1 MKWLVFLLA
10 MFPSAALAITPCLK
24 NPPMPRDFVAS
35 KLATESEEYLT
46 WQGLVAAPNNKFL
59 FELFL
64 SDHGSWTILMT
75 DVHSMSCAVG
85 NGDHWMQPKAGEILH

>member
-1 MKWLVFLLA
+1 MKWLAFFLVL
-10 MFPSAALAITPCLK
+10 FPSVAWAITPCLN
-24 NPPMPRDFVAS
+24 NPRIPRDYFVAR
-35 KLATESEEYLT
+35 LASEEQEHLT

-85 NGDHWMQPKAGEILH
+85 NGDHWMQHKAGEILN

>member
-10 MFPSAALAITPCLK
+10 MFPSSALAITPCLK
-24 NPPMPRDFVAS
+24 NPLMQRELVVS
-35 KLATESEEYLT
+35 KLATESEEHLM

-59 FELFL
+59 FELFV

-85 NGDHWMQPKAGEILH
+85 NGDHWLQHKADEILN